1 MVQERQEDEELFRL
15 RHELQA
21 REEELERLASELDD
35 TNRGVIALN
44 AELED
49 RAAELRRANELKDR
63 FIRNVGHE
71 IRTPIG
77 AIQRL
82 AHLLL
87 DRVDGPLTQEQERQ
101 VQYVVRASDELSAL
115 VRDLLD
121 LAKME
126 AGRLVVRPTEFQ
138 VSELFSGLRG
148 IFKPL
153 ANDSPVALI
162 FSDPN
167 GIPLVRTDQMRL
179 SQILRN
185 FIANALEYTNE
196 GEVRVWAVA
205 EADGREVRFCVSDTG
220 VGIPPEHHP
229 YLFEEF
235 WQQEEDIAR
244 TMKGTGLG
252 LPLAKRLAELLG
264 GRVEV
269 ESEVGK
275 GSTFCAIIPVSYAG
289 REAG

>member
-1 MVQERQEDEELFRL
+1 VVQERQEDEELFRL

>member
-1 MVQERQEDEELFRL
+1 VVQERQEDEELLRF

-21 REEELERLASELDD
+21 REEELERLASELDE

-63 FIRNVGHE
+63 FIRDISHE

-77 AIQRL
+77 TIQTL

-87 DRVDGPLTQEQERQ
+87 DRVDGPLTREQERQ
-101 VQYVVRASDELSAL
+101 VQYVVRVSDELSAL
-115 VRDLLD
+115 ARDLLD

-126 AGRLVVRPTEFQ
+126 AGRPVVSVTEFQ
-138 VSELFSGLRG
+138 ISELFAALRG
-148 IFKPL
+148 IFRPL
-153 ANDSPVALI
+153 ANDSTVALI
-162 FSDPN
+162 FSDPS
-167 GIPLVRTDQMRL
+167 GLPLVRTDQMRL

-185 FIANALEYTNE
+185 FISNALKYTNE

-244 TMKGTGLG
+244 RLKGTGLG

-289 REAG
+289 REAA

>member
-1 MVQERQEDEELFRL
+1 MVEERQEDEELLRF

-21 REEELERLASELDD
+21 REEELERLASELDE

-63 FIRNVGHE
+63 FIRNISHE

-77 AIQRL
+77 AIQTL

-87 DRVDGPLTQEQERQ
+87 DRVDGPLTREQERQ
-101 VQYVVRASDELSAL
+101 VQYVVRVSDELSAL
-115 VRDLLD
+115 ARDLLD

-126 AGRLVVRPTEFQ
+126 AGRPVVSVTEFQ
-138 VSELFSGLRG
+138 ISELFAALRG
-148 IFKPL
+148 IFRPL

-162 FSDPN
+162 FSDPS
-167 GIPLVRTDQMRL
+167 GLPLVRTDQMRL

-185 FIANALEYTNE
+185 FISNALKYTNE
-196 GEVRVWAVA
+196 GEVRAWAVA

-244 TMKGTGLG
+244 RLKGTGLG

-289 REAG
+289 REAA

>member
-1 MVQERQEDEELFRL
+1 MVQDRKEDEELFRL

-21 REEELERLASELDD
+21 REEELGSLARELDD
-35 TNRGVIALN
+35 TNHGVIALN

-63 FIRNVGHE
+63 FIRNASHE

-87 DRVDGPLTQEQERQ
+87 DKADGPLTREQERQ
-101 VQYVVRASDELSAL
+101 VEYVVRASDELSRL

-121 LAKME
+121 LAQME
-126 AGRLVVRPTEFQ
+126 AGRLVVRSAELRI
-138 VSELFSGLRG
+138 SELFAGLRG
-148 IFKPL
+148 IFRPL
-153 ANDSPVALI
+153 ADHSAVALV
-162 FSDPN
+162 FADPH
-167 GIPLVRTDQMRL
+167 GLPPVRTDQMRL
-179 SQILRN
+179 SQVLRN
-185 FIANALEYTNE
+185 FISNALRYTNE
-196 GEVRVWAVA
+196 GEVRVWAAA

-220 VGIPPEHHP
+220 VGIPREHHP
-229 YLFEEF
+229 YLFKEF

-244 TMKGTGLG
+244 RTRGTGLG

-269 ESEVGK
+269 QSEVGK
-275 GSTFCAIIPVSYAG
+275 GSTFSVIIPVAYAG
-289 REAG
+289 REGD

>member
-1 MVQERQEDEELFRL
+1 MVQERQEDEELLRF

-21 REEELERLASELDD
+21 REEELERLASELDE

-63 FIRNVGHE
+63 FIRDISHE
-71 IRTPIG
+71 IRAPIG
-77 AIQRL
+77 TIQTL

-87 DRVDGPLTQEQERQ
+87 DRVDGPLTREQERQ
-101 VQYVVRASDELSAL
+101 VHYVVRVSDELSAL

-126 AGRLVVRPTEFQ
+126 AGRPVVRVTEFQ
-138 VSELFSGLRG
+138 ISELFAALRG
-148 IFKPL
+148 IFRPL
-153 ANDSPVALI
+153 ADDSLVALI
-162 FSDPN
+162 FSDPS
-167 GIPLVRTDQMRL
+167 GLPPVRTDQMRL

-185 FIANALEYTNE
+185 FISNALRYTNE

-205 EADGREVRFCVSDTG
+205 EADGGEVRFCVSDTG
-220 VGIPPEHHP
+220 VGIPPEQHP

-244 TMKGTGLG
+244 RLKGTGLG

-275 GSTFCAIIPVSYAG
+275 GSTFCAIIPVSYGG
-289 REAG
+289 REAA